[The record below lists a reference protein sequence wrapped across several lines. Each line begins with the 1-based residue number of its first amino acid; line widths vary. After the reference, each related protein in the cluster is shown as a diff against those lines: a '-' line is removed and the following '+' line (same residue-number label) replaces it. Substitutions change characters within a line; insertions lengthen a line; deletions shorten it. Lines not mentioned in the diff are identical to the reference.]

1 MPHETDKNKTLLYYG
16 KNKTFCSAS
25 HILLR
30 TGIFAAIMGYAK
42 ERGKLE
48 QLSAKI
54 KSISTYDEK
63 NLAILIDGQEKYS
76 HTVRILKNKEPETF
90 ESLYKNELELVKA
103 GRKAVKESETDE
115 SKQSNFVL
123 YKDFLVTALAK
134 TIQAT
139 LDSI

>member
-1 MPHETDKNKTLLYYG
+1 
-16 KNKTFCSAS
+16 
-25 HILLR
+25 
-30 TGIFAAIMGYAK
+30 MGYAK

-54 KSISTYDEK
+54 KSISAYDEK

-123 YKDFLVTALAK
+123 YKESIATALAK